1 MAELKIDIEQSI
13 AQFEQDMSR
22 YPYGYN
28 DTNIEGYLQSQL
40 NILRKDIKE
49 ADAYKFSKKVLWRLV
64 NSLIRNTGRNPNRV
78 RLCRNLLNNNLSH
91 FRLDIATKCT
101 ALNKLK
107 KYGNNPGE
115 RLETYL
121 KNKVQSDIEPEVK
134 YKPQNY
140 QKLIAEQMQGGD
152 AFLYAP
158 KAFAYMSNRFKQNP
172 DMDLKTFAVDVD
184 LLLQTA
190 EKAVG
195 DDKFIHFSN
204 LYHFLQ
210 KKAVANPNTLP
221 RSLFDDSVPEADTI
235 HKRSVEVLALAYARR
250 LYQAKDMKNVNRHY
264 TAKFNNLMAAIIRK
278 NSFTRAEVKDLA
290 KRLQSQPWT
299 SRSVEK
305 EVNRLGEDL
314 VDIFDKKQADEIRKL
329 NTWFK
334 QENKENKVERQAML
348 DVYVS
353 ELYKKLINGQD
364 IGHDNLNRLY
374 LTKKALLKSEIN
386 AAYAK
391 EGVTDKET
399 AQEQV
404 LQNRHADNKDKSEVI
419 VAYLDKKCQKTPFYL
434 TVEGILHNN
443 KLSDKKANIMLANR
457 FFPEFDRY

>member
-1 MAELKIDIEQSI
+1 MVELKIDIEQRI
-13 AQFEQDMSR
+13 VQFEQDMSR

-49 ADAYKFSKKVLWRLV
+49 EDAYKFSKKVLWRLV

-78 RLCRNLLNNNLSH
+78 RLCRNLLNNNISF

-101 ALNKLK
+101 ALNKMK
-107 KYGNNPGE
+107 KFGVNPGE

-121 KNKVQSDIEPEVK
+121 KNKTKNDIEPEAK
-134 YKPQNY
+134 YTPRNY
-140 QKLIAEQMQGGD
+140 QKLIAEQMQGDD

-158 KAFAYMSNRFKQNP
+158 KAFTYLSNRFKQNP

-190 EKAVG
+190 EKAIG
-195 DDKFIHFSN
+195 EDRFIHFSN
-204 LYHFLQ
+204 LYAFMQ
-210 KKAVANPNTLP
+210 KKAAANPNTMP
-221 RSLFDDSVPEADTI
+221 RNLFDDSLPEADTI
-235 HKRSVEVLALAYARR
+235 HKRSVEVLALVYAKR

-264 TAKFNNLMAAIIRK
+264 TAKFNNLMTAIVRK

-329 NTWFK
+329 NDWFK
-334 QENKENKVERQAML
+334 QENKENKVEHQAML

-364 IGHDNLNRLY
+364 IGRDNFNRLY
-374 LTKKALLKSEIN
+374 LSKKALLKSEIN
-386 AAYAK
+386 TAYAK
-391 EGVTDKET
+391 EGVPDKEA

-404 LQNRHADNKDKSEVI
+404 LQNRYAENKDKSEVI
-419 VAYLDKKCQKTPFYL
+419 VAYLDKKCQKTPFYWTTGAVL
-434 TVEGILHNN
+434 REN
-443 KLSDKKANIMLANR
+443 KLGNKTTNIPPANR